1 MVVIVVV
8 VVDRPR
14 VSIEH
19 KLLVNGCELESVLV
33 CNVDAYPLA
42 QVLNFSDEK
51 HLYKSP
57 FTPMTDTQTH

>member
-51 HLYKSP
+51 HFYKSP